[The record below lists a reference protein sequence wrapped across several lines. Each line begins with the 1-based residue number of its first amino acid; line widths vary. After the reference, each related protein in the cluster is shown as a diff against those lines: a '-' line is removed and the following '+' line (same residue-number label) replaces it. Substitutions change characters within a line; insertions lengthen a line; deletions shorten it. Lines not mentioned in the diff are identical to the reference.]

1 MARNGLTGRERVCVS
16 CENPNPGPI
25 KLLYYRWRLHG
36 PFFPLLERLKND
48 ENARLFSNG
57 RVPVCTSC
65 ANYLQRQWNDYE
77 RKNISLPID
86 KRTYRLLIDE
96 RWEKIKR
103 KKQQEEASERL
114 AEISSYDENE
124 LPEVTP
130 SPVEN
135 VKPPRRSKIPRLAN
149 PNREPPP
156 EKSPETSLQ
165 IVEMP
170 ISDEAMDER
179 VRTAASKMAVEERN
193 KVLRK
198 LAEIKFQE
206 ELDYVQKKV
215 QKTMGMVHL
224 KGRDERIR
232 EIELELEKKIR
243 NSESRDGRISNE
255 KIPPTAIIPLE
266 NKGQEN
272 ISELK
277 HHIEKEMAVQR
288 QEMDKLRKNIKNEIS
303 QAMDES
309 YRRNEEVWELIKE
322 MNAQKR
328 SGINPSRRN
337 RPYSDGDSLNKLPK
351 LYKRMAKYDRMS
363 DDYEDPESDQL
374 YNGHR

>member
-1 MARNGLTGRERVCVS
+1 M
-16 CENPNPGPI
+16 
-25 KLLYYRWRLHG
+25 
-36 PFFPLLERLKND
+36 
-48 ENARLFSNG
+48 
-57 RVPVCTSC
+57 
-65 ANYLQRQWNDYE
+65 
-77 RKNISLPID
+77 
-86 KRTYRLLIDE
+86 
-96 RWEKIKR
+96 KR
-103 KKQQEEASERL
+103 KKQQEEANERL

-135 VKPPRRSKIPRLAN
+135 LKPRRRSKIPRLAK

-156 EKSPETSLQ
+156 EKSPETSLE

-179 VRTAASKMAVEERN
+179 VRTAASKMAVEERS
-193 KVLRK
+193 KLLRK

-243 NSESRDGRISNE
+243 NSESRDGRISSE

-266 NKGQEN
+266 NKEQEN

-277 HHIEKEMAVQR
+277 QHIEKEMAVQR

-309 YRRNEEVWELIKE
+309 YRRNEELWELIKE

-328 SGINPSRRN
+328 SGINSSRRN

-363 DDYEDPESDQL
+363 DDYEEPESDQP